1 MTKWIRWSG
10 LIGFV
15 AVSALIVCFWLFAAG
30 PLTKLAIESFGSD
43 ALGAKV
49 DVADVS
55 FGFNPMT
62 ITVTGVQLTDKDK
75 PMENIF
81 SFNRAIANIEP
92 FPLLLGKAII
102 PELTLEGVATGTPR
116 GISGA
121 LVKAAAKKEADK
133 KSDDNIAQS
142 AQTNAEPESKALPSA
157 DEILERESLL
167 TEQAGDAFENAYE
180 NHSKAIEQ
188 ALANLPTDNSIKQY
202 ETRLNQILKG
212 KFKSLEDFKQ
222 RKKDLDALK
231 AQFKQDKQ
239 AIADA
244 KSAISQGKS
253 DLKQKF
259 DTLKSAPKQ
268 DLNNIKSK
276 YTLDGAGA
284 SNLTALLFGDD
295 AGGYAQTTLEYYEK
309 VRPLLVDDEAKATKD
324 ELKAKRL
331 EGRFVQFKTDR
342 PQPDFWVK
350 TMHFTMSLPKMGDQA
365 QSLGEVAVTVLDITH
380 QQEVINRPT
389 LVQGQGIN
397 LNKIQSLTINGVL
410 DHRASPGK
418 DSFTLEVNDWQLS
431 KVKLGLAGL
440 KMDSSLTDISAK
452 GFVSSGQLDVNGQA
466 RFNQAKFSSKDRTV
480 LAKEMVAALKTIKTF
495 TVNAQAKGDLTDPS
509 MSINSD
515 LDKQLSA
522 AFDQRIAQKQK
533 ELESKLKAKLN
544 DKLMSYAGDYQD
556 QLKQLN
562 LTEGSLSSKGKAI
575 EKLGKQELANY
586 EDQLKAEA
594 KEKADAEKAR
604 AKAKADAEKARAK
617 AKADAEKARAKADAD
632 RKQKELEKKA
642 KEKLKDLF

>member
-15 AVSALIVCFWLFAAG
+15 VVSALVACFWLFAAG

-49 DVADVS
+49 DVADVA

-62 ITVTGVQLTDKDK
+62 ITVSGVQLTDKDK
-75 PMENIF
+75 PMENMV
-81 SFNRAIANIEP
+81 SFDRAVANIEP

-102 PELTLEGVATGTPR
+102 PQLSLEGIATGTPR
-116 GISGA
+116 NVSGA
-121 LVKAAAKKEADK
+121 IIKQNKVEK
-133 KSDDNIAQS
+133 KSSQNDSQANDTAKVS
-142 AQTNAEPESKALPSA
+142 EPESPSKGLPSA

-167 TEQAGDAFENAYE
+167 TEKAGNEFESAYE
-180 NHSKAIEQ
+180 QHSKAIEDSI
-188 ALANLPTDNSIKQY
+188 ANLPTDDSIKQY
-202 ETRLNQILKG
+202 ETKLNQILKG
-212 KFKSLEDFKQ
+212 KFKNLDDFKQ
-222 RKKDLDALK
+222 RKKELDQLK

-244 KSAISQGKS
+244 KKAVSDGKS

-259 DTLKSAPKQ
+259 NALKSAPKQ
-268 DLNNIKSK
+268 DLANIKSK
-276 YTLDGAGA
+276 YTIDGAGA

-331 EGRFVQFKTDR
+331 EGRFVHFKTDR

-350 TMHFTMSLPKMGDQA
+350 SLNFTMSLPKVGDQE
-365 QSLGEVAVTVLDITH
+365 QSLGDVSVAVLDITH

-389 LVQGQGIN
+389 LVKGQGIN
-397 LNKIQSLTINGVL
+397 LHKIQSLTFNGVL
-410 DHRASPGK
+410 DHRVSPGK
-418 DSFTLEVNDWQLS
+418 DSFTLNINDWQLN

-440 KMDSSLTDISAK
+440 VMDSSVTDINAK
-452 GFVSSGQLDVNGQA
+452 GYVSDGQLNVDGQA
-466 RFNQAKFSSKDRTV
+466 LFNQPVFSSKDRTV
-480 LAKEMVAALKTIKTF
+480 LAKEMVAALKTISRF
-495 TVNAQAKGDLTDPS
+495 TVNADAKGDLSDPA

-522 AFDQRIAQKQK
+522 AFDQRIEQKQK
-533 ELESKLKAKLN
+533 ELEDKLKAKLN
-544 DKLMSYAGDYQD
+544 DKLMSYAGDYQE
-556 QLKQLN
+556 QLKQLD
-562 LTEGSLSSKGKAI
+562 LTQGSLSSKGKAL
-575 EKLGKQELANY
+575 EKLAQKELSSY
-586 EDQLKAEA
+586 EDQLKAE
-594 KEKADAEKAR
+594 

-617 AKADAEKARAKADAD
+617 AKADTKKAKAKAEAD
-632 RKQKELEKKA
+632 RKKKELEKEA
-642 KEKLKDLF
+642 KEKFKKLF

>member
-15 AVSALIVCFWLFAAG
+15 VVTALIACFWLFAAG

-49 DVADVS
+49 DVANVS

-81 SFNRAIANIEP
+81 SFERAVANIEP
-92 FPLLLGKAII
+92 FPLLLGQAII
-102 PELTLEGVATGTPR
+102 PELSLEGVATGTPR
-116 GISGA
+116 RVSGA
-121 LVKAAAKKEADK
+121 IKQAAVETSAKEGADNQSETSAKA
-133 KSDDNIAQS
+133 KS
-142 AQTNAEPESKALPSA
+142 EPESKTLPSA

-167 TEQAGDAFENAYE
+167 TEQTGDAFETAYE
-180 NHSKAIEQ
+180 DHKKAIEQ

-202 ETRLNQILKG
+202 ETRLNAILKG
-212 KFKSLEDFKQ
+212 KFKNIDDFKQ
-222 RKKDLDALK
+222 RKKELDALK
-231 AQFKQDKQ
+231 AQFKKDKQ

-244 KSAISQGKS
+244 KSAVKEGKS

-259 DTLKSAPKQ
+259 DALKSAPKQ

-284 SNLTALLFGDD
+284 SNLTALLFGED

-309 VRPLLVDDEAKATKD
+309 VRPLLVDDETNAAKE

-331 EGRFVQFKTDR
+331 EGRFVPFKTDR

-350 TMHFTMSLPKMGDQA
+350 SMSFTMSLPKMGDQA
-365 QSLGEVAVTVLDITH
+365 ESLGQVAVNVLDITH
-380 QQEVINRPT
+380 QQDVINRPT
-389 LVQGQGIN
+389 LVKGQGVN

-431 KVKLGLAGL
+431 KVKLGLVGL

-452 GFVSSGQLDVNGQA
+452 GYVSNGQMNVNGQA

-480 LAKEMVAALKTIKTF
+480 LAKEMVLALKTINTF
-495 TVNAQAKGDLTDPS
+495 TVNGKAKGDLTDPK

-533 ELESKLKAKLN
+533 ELEAKLKAKLN
-544 DKLMSYAGDYQD
+544 DRLMSYAGDYQD

-575 EKLGKQELANY
+575 EKLGKQELSSY
-586 EDQLKAEA
+586 QDQLKAEQ
-594 KEKADAEKAR
+594 
-604 AKAKADAEKARAK
+604 KAKVDAEKARAK

-632 RKQKELEKKA
+632 RKKKELERKA
-642 KEKLKDLF
+642 KEKLKSLF